1 MYFALAQ
8 LICDSGGYAPVT
20 SCESHFPPDGA
31 VQTAIYSRMDLR
43 AMARGAG
50 WKRIDGKDFCPICD
64 ALIAKHA
71 KLLRDKYIA
80 EQKGGK

>member
-8 LICDSGGYAPVT
+8 LICDGGGFTPAS
-20 SCESHFPPDGA
+20 SCRSHFPPDGA
-31 VQTAIYSRMDLR
+31 VQAAIYSRMDLR

-64 ALIAKHA
+64 ALITSHA
-71 KLLRDKYIA
+71 KALRDKYLAA
-80 EQKGGK
+80 EKGGK